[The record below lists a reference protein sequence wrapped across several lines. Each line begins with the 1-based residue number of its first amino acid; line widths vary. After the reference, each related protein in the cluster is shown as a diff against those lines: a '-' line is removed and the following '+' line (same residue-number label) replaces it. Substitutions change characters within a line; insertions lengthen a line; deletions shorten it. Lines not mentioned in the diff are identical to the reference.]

1 MSEHIDCECDS
12 CATVPRA
19 WLVARVEELH
29 KEVNVLRARLSDF
42 EDHIVSDRRR
52 EIDDRAMRIVEMV
65 AAEGLRGVSAGA
77 SSYILARGIMRDA
90 IDEREAQRVKREGT
104 EE

>member
-52 EIDDRAMRIVEMV
+52 EIDDRAMRIVEDV
-65 AAEGLRGVSAGA
+65 AARSIGTDSGEYAYRRAAGIVRA
-77 SSYILARGIMRDA
+77 A
-90 IDEREAQRVKREGT
+90 IDEREAQRAKREGT
-104 EE
+104 GE